1 MTMRFILVLFSLIG
15 FVVISNA
22 QFKDTIKFKP
32 SYYGSFLSGAQ
43 IGCTDCSL
51 SKKIT
56 VTASLVNGIQVTKR
70 FSTGLG
76 IGFDS
81 FEQWKTLPLFLH
93 LSYKLLGKKNGLYA
107 QFNSGYAY
115 AWMDKLGYEL
125 PNYQQRGGLLMQYAL
140 TYQYEL
146 GGVRILFSGGFK
158 KQTVSYTYR
167 YDWSSFYNENKNI
180 LDLNRVFVQ
189 IGFGWK

>member
-1 MTMRFILVLFSLIG
+1 MTRRYVLSLFSLIS

-22 QFKDTIKFKP
+22 QFKDSIRFKP
-32 SYYGSFLSGAQ
+32 SYYGAFLNGAQ

-56 VTASLVNGIQVTKR
+56 VTVSIINGIQFTKR

-76 IGFDS
+76 IGLDS
-81 FEQWKTLPLFLH
+81 YEQCKTMPLFLH
-93 LSYKLLGKKNGLYA
+93 LSYKLIGKKSGLYA
-107 QFNSGYAY
+107 QFNGGYAY

-125 PNYQQRGGLLMQYAL
+125 PNYQQRGGLLLQYAL

-146 GGVRILFSGGFK
+146 QGVRILFSGGLK
-158 KQTVSYTYR
+158 TQTVSYSYR
-167 YDWSSFYNENKNI
+167 YDWSSFYNANNTI

-189 IGFGWK
+189 LGFGWK